1 MKSAL
6 ALFCAPIVSAL
17 LLVAAF
23 PPFDWL
29 SMLWIGLVPF
39 AFVIRAR
46 GHTLAVYAGVAG
58 GSLTF
63 YLVGLD
69 WLRTSYG
76 GTGLFTSSTLRLVL
90 SAEVATACTMASF
103 AMIRLVALRTPWP
116 MAFLLPVYYV
126 SSQYTTWWAT
136 KMISGAPF
144 PWLQLGLPAIEY
156 RYLSQVADLGGVPLV
171 SLLIAAVNGA
181 VADLAGLM
189 YQRASGSAN
198 PRPGR
203 ALYPAVLV
211 AGLIIAAH
219 LYGATRLHNL
229 TFRPGPHVGLMP
241 TELRPSID
249 ADTREITPAIEKHA
263 PRGADILLWSERAF
277 NHIIVDI
284 PVQDIDEALLAMLPV
299 DQILDGAEKRAW
311 EDVARKTRA
320 TNFVGTSRLAV
331 GADGETAF
339 CNSLACI
346 DPVRGYTG
354 AYDKHFLVPV
364 TEQNPFSRRFDIDHS
379 LFTPGSAW
387 PVFTCVCGADGNQ
400 FTCAAA
406 ICYDAA
412 YATTFRL
419 NRHAKPPD
427 FFLISSAE
435 SFEPTGRLQA
445 SMLQAVRY
453 RAIESRRA
461 IVRNVAGGPSGT
473 IDASGNYLNG
483 DLPWDLTE
491 PVLLSNVEVCSAFSL
506 YSALGDW
513 VPVCAL
519 AILCLPGAS
528 LLRRK
533 PASRNPGSD

>member
-1 MKSAL
+1 MKGAL

-23 PPFDWL
+23 PPFNWL
-29 SMLWIGLVPF
+29 PLLWIGLVPF

-46 GHTLAVYAGVAG
+46 EHAWAVYAGVAV

-63 YLVGLD
+63 HLVGLD

-76 GTGLFTSSTLRLVL
+76 GAGLFTSSTLRLVL
-90 SAEVATACTMASF
+90 SAEVATACAMASF
-103 AMIRLVALRTPWP
+103 AIIRLVALRTLWP
-116 MAFLLPVYYV
+116 MTFLLPVYYV

-136 KMISGAPF
+136 KMVSGAPF

-156 RYLSQVADLGGVPLV
+156 RYFSQVADLGGVPLV
-171 SLLIAAVNGA
+171 SLLIAAVNGS
-181 VADLAGLM
+181 VADVARLM
-189 YQRASGSAN
+189 YERGAGCATL
-198 PRPGR
+198 RPGR
-203 ALYPAVLV
+203 ACYPALLV
-211 AGLIIAAH
+211 AALIIAAN
-219 LYGATRLHNL
+219 LYGATRLRRL
-229 TFRPGPHVGLMP
+229 TFRAGPHIGLMP
-241 TELRPSID
+241 TAMRPSLD
-249 ADTREITPAIEKHA
+249 AETHEISPPIEKHA

-284 PVQDIDEALLAMLPV
+284 PAQDLDDALLDMLPV

-311 EDVARKTRA
+311 EAVARKTR
-320 TNFVGTSRLAV
+320 TINFVGTSRLAV
-331 GADGETAF
+331 GADGETAY

-346 DPVRGYTG
+346 DPVHGYTG

-364 TEQNPFSRRFDIDHS
+364 TEQNPFSRGFDIDHS
-379 LFTPGSAW
+379 LFTPGSTW
-387 PVFTCVCGADGNQ
+387 PVFTCVCGADGQ
-400 FTCAAA
+400 EFTCAAA

-412 YATTFRL
+412 YATMFRQ
-419 NRHAKPPD
+419 NRYSRPPD

-445 SMLQAVRY
+445 AMLQAVRY

-473 IDASGNYLNG
+473 IDPSGQYLN
-483 DLPWDLTE
+483 DALPWDLTE
-491 PVLLSNVEVCSAFSL
+491 PVLLSNVTVSSAFSY
-506 YSALGDW
+506 YSFCGDW

-519 AILCLPGAS
+519 AILCLQGAS
-528 LLRRK
+528 LLLK
-533 PASRNPGSD
+533 PASR